1 MKTTMRVEGLVE
13 IQRVFEKLQMEIGDK
28 TARSKILMPAIKK
41 AMKPVKTTALAL
53 SPNDTDDLDK
63 SMKVTAKRP
72 SKKDK
77 RSKYIDENDTVIGVL
92 TAGVLKIDE
101 TSSEDGKV
109 RKKKADKRAIAQEF
123 GTANHP
129 AKPYLRPGLET
140 NIEVVTAILSAEIV
154 KYINTFT
161 RA

>member
-1 MKTTMRVEGLVE
+1 MRVEGLVE

-53 SPNDTDDLDK
+53 SPNDNDDLDK
-63 SMKVTAKRP
+63 SMKVTVKRP

-77 RSKYIDENDTVIGVL
+77 RSKYIDEKDTVIGVL

-101 TSSEDGKV
+101 PSSEDGKV
-109 RKKKADKRAIAQEF
+109 RKKKIDKRAIAQEF
-123 GTANHP
+123 GTVNHP

-140 NIEVVTAILSAEIV
+140 NIEVVTTILSTEIV